1 MESEWG
7 IKPSNPQDQLFVFL
21 EREDGTFGSTPDQNA
36 PIPIGGEYDA
46 AQNAYVFNM
55 TSTVHRFMQGEWV
68 GRNLYLVS
76 SKAGISVAGVVL
88 HGPDHDT
95 PAKLTITLGT

>member
-1 MESEWG
+1 MESDWG
-7 IKPSNPQDQLFVFL
+7 LKPGNPQDQLFVFL

-46 AQNAYVFNM
+46 TQNAYVFNM
-55 TSTVHRFMQGEWV
+55 TSTVHQYAQGDLV

-76 SKAGISVAGVVL
+76 NRAGISVAGVVL
-88 HGPDHDT
+88 HGPEHDT
-95 PAKLTITLGT
+95 PAKLTITLGI